1 MIKEKNYEIKAIY
14 AILLV
19 LFLSFLII
27 PLAFLFLKSFQTDNG
42 LHITN
47 YIQML
52 HKKGFG
58 AALKNSVLVS
68 AASSVITTIL
78 AFIMAYSIHYSNLN
92 EKYKTFIRTFA
103 VLPMLLPTVTYG
115 FAMIYS
121 FGKQGLITKLFGRQL
136 FDIYGVNGLIMGYVI
151 YTIPT
156 SFMLLHNTMG
166 YIDKKFSIVSRIMG
180 DSPFETFVK
189 TVLRPLTST
198 IAASFI
204 QCFFLCFTDFGIPA
218 SVGGRVEV
226 IATVLYNQMLGSLPN
241 FNNGAVVAVIML
253 LPSVLSILVIH
264 FIDKYNVRYNKVSV
278 VEIKK
283 SRGRDALLGVAS
295 GAIIISLLSVF
306 ITILVVPFVKG
317 WPYNLTFTMEHFIGV
332 FQDRSLINVY
342 FNSIKTALLTAV
354 FGTMLAFGAALVT
367 ARSTLP
373 HPVKMVIESIATVTN
388 TIPGMVLGIAYM
400 LAFSGTSLHNTITIM
415 VLCNMLHFFATPY
428 TMVKNTLMKMNLSW
442 EKTARLLGDNWIKTM
457 LRVVIPNTRNTL
469 LEVFQ
474 YYVVNAMVTVS
485 AVIFLAGARTM
496 VLTAKIKELQH
507 FAEFNQVFVLSLLIL
522 VTNLVVKGLTKLI
535 VRMNTE
541 ENAAK
546 KAAGI
551 RRLTAFAA
559 AVVIAAMGLAYL
571 GHSSRNQILIYT
583 NADDEAVE
591 AMKHALDN
599 NGYKGKYLMK
609 SFGTSELGGK
619 LLAEGS
625 DIEADLVTMSS
636 FYLDSAQA
644 DSQMF
649 ADLTFETGAIRQ
661 YPDYY
666 TPITALEGAL
676 LYNTQAVKD
685 NNLPLPKS
693 IADLA
698 NPIYKGMISITDI
711 QSSST
716 GWLLVQALVSEY
728 GDEGA
733 QKYLKGIYE
742 NAGAHLETSG
752 SGPIKKVRSGEVA
765 IGFGLRHQAVA
776 DKASGLPIDYI
787 DPIEGNFTLTESIA
801 VVDKKNKTKELAME
815 MAECIVKNARQEL
828 LQTYPV
834 ALYEGEKT
842 DYINISNNPKEF
854 GKALTVE
861 LLKEHQALSEKCK

>member
-1 MIKEKNYEIKAIY
+1 MIKEKNYEIKVIY

-27 PLAFLFLKSFQTDNG
+27 PLAFLFLKSFETDNG
-42 LHITN
+42 LHLTN
-47 YIQML
+47 YIQMI

-58 AALKNSVLVS
+58 TALRNSVLVS
-68 AASSVITTIL
+68 AASSVITTVL

-92 EKYKTFIRTFA
+92 EMYKKFIRTFA

-115 FAMIYS
+115 FAIIYS

-264 FIDKYNVRYNKVSV
+264 FIDKYNVRYNKVSS

-295 GAIIISLLSVF
+295 GAIMISLLSVF

-354 FGTMLAFGAALVT
+354 FGTVLAFGAALVT

-522 VTNLVVKGLTKLI
+522 ATNLVVKGITKLI
-535 VRMNTE
+535 VRINTE
-541 ENAAK
+541 ENAGK

-551 RRLTAFAA
+551 RRLTAFAVV
-559 AVVIAAMGLAYL
+559 VVIAAMGLAYL
-571 GHSSRNQILIYT
+571 GHSSSNQILIYT

-644 DSQMF
+644 ESQMF
-649 ADLTFETGAIRQ
+649 ADLTFETGAMKQ

-676 LYNTQAVKD
+676 IYNTQAVKD

-698 NPIYKGMISITDI
+698 EPIYKGMISITDI

-787 DPIEGNFTLTESIA
+787 DPTEGNFTLTESIA

-815 MAECIVKNARQEL
+815 MAECIIKNARQEL

-842 DYINISNNPKEF
+842 DHINISNNPKEF

-861 LLKEHQALSEKCK
+861 LLKEHQVLSEKCK